1 MMDKIE
7 DVKNYPPN
15 ENSPVT
21 LHNSWLGR
29 VVITRETP
37 VEIIRLC
44 FPQGEEPYAVG
55 QDAQKRNYKFPLK
68 DLKLLAR
75 PIEGVVVHGQ
85 RLY

>member
-1 MMDKIE
+1 MDKIE
-7 DVKNYPPN
+7 DVRNVGESKG
-15 ENSPVT
+15 PV
-21 LHNSWLGR
+21 LLNSWLGR

-55 QDAQKRNYKFPLK
+55 QDAQKRYYKFPLK
-68 DLKLLAR
+68 DLKLLAH

>member
-1 MMDKIE
+1 MDKIE
-7 DVKNYPPN
+7 DVRNVGK
-15 ENSPVT
+15 SKDPV
-21 LHNSWLGR
+21 LLNSWLGR

-55 QDAQKRNYKFPLK
+55 QDAQKRQYLFPLK